1 MLKKIVCRRP
11 IFSKPVTYNNI
22 TWVECD
28 MVKYFTERL
37 VYFSDIFTAVVYTRV
52 ITQFVKL
59 AVTLVHKGY
68 STRPVGGNELGSSE
82 HLETY

>member
-1 MLKKIVCRRP
+1 
-11 IFSKPVTYNNI
+11 
-22 TWVECD
+22 

-37 VYFSDIFTAVVYTRV
+37 VYFSDIFTAVVCTRV

-59 AVTLVHKGY
+59 AVTLVHKGD
-68 STRPVGGNELGSSE
+68 STHPVGGNELGNSE